1 MNFPAGTSVPSFLQS
16 LHHCMSY
23 KDAHENLI
31 SCKVKRDVFHD
42 KMFRVPTLL
51 LIKKFQ
57 DFPGH
62 LTMLFHDCHSP
73 ATFKYKNKQQL
84 LTPYIQIDSTV
95 HRGMVIT
102 EIFLS
107 SLSLCF
113 SKQEPKLSTMHAD

>member
-62 LTMLFHDCHSP
+62 LTMLFQYSVIAQQHSNTKTNSNYLLHIYRLTVQSIVEWSSP
-73 ATFKYKNKQQL
+73 KY
-84 LTPYIQIDSTV
+84 
-95 HRGMVIT
+95 
-102 EIFLS
+102 F
-107 SLSLCF
+107 
-113 SKQEPKLSTMHAD
+113 